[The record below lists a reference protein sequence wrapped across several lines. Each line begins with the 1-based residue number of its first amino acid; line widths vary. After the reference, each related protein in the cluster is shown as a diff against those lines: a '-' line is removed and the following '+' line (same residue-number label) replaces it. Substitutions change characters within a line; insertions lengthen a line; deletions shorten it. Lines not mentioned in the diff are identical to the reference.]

1 MSTDKIA
8 SLESKIRS
16 VEFQL
21 KQKEEEYFRK
31 SNEFDKLHALI
42 DQKLHLT
49 ERELA
54 EYKVKYQSKD
64 LESKEASKELY
75 ATRKELQNLESQI
88 KKQ

>member
-1 MSTDKIA
+1 
-8 SLESKIRS
+8 
-16 VEFQL
+16 
-21 KQKEEEYFRK
+21 
-31 SNEFDKLHALI
+31 
-42 DQKLHLT
+42 LT

-88 KKQ
+88 KKQQIEKEEELNALKADYESQIE

>member
-1 MSTDKIA
+1 
-8 SLESKIRS
+8 
-16 VEFQL
+16 
-21 KQKEEEYFRK
+21 
-31 SNEFDKLHALI
+31 
-42 DQKLHLT
+42 LT

-88 KKQ
+88 KKQQIEKEEEFNALKADYESQIE